1 MERVNIHLEKLL
13 DKANKDKKML
23 RHVAYHYL
31 ARNKICK
38 TRINNL
44 KAKLKR
50 ALKAK
55 KEQDKL
61 KILAEDSLA
70 QQSN

>member
-1 MERVNIHLEKLL
+1 M
-13 DKANKDKKML
+13 
-23 RHVAYHYL
+23 AYHYL
-31 ARNKICK
+31 DWNKICK
-38 TRINNL
+38 TSINNL

-61 KILAEDSLA
+61 KILVEASMA